1 MCIDPMQQSVRLPT
15 RGAPPNLRVFDL
27 APREES
33 VREEV
38 IAGLSA
44 TPKSLP
50 PKLFYDTR
58 GSALFTAICE
68 TPAYYPT
75 RTESA
80 ILRQHADE
88 IAAAVG
94 HGCVLLEPGA
104 GDLKKV
110 RLLLEALRPR
120 LYAAF
125 DISREPMVS
134 AAADLARGLP
144 WLRVD
149 AVHADYLRSG
159 IDFLD
164 LPARARRIVFFPGS
178 SIGNY
183 DPVQAEGML
192 RQLRT
197 LVGDDGGILIGVDL
211 RKAKAVLELA
221 YNDPGGLTAEFNLNV
236 LARINGE
243 LGADFDLGAFAH
255 SAFYSEPRGR
265 IEMHLV
271 SRTDQVVSMGER
283 QFEFRR
289 GESVHTENSYKYTPE
304 GFASLAHAAGFAH
317 HQLWTDPARWFGVF
331 LLTQS

>member
-1 MCIDPMQQSVRLPT
+1 MCIDSMQQSARLST
-15 RGAPPNLRVFDL
+15 RRVPPNLRVCDL

-68 TPAYYPT
+68 TPAYYLT
-75 RTESA
+75 RTEIA

-88 IAAAVG
+88 IAGAVG

-110 RLLLEALRPR
+110 RLLLDALRPR

-125 DISREPMVS
+125 DISREPMVG
-134 AAADLARGLP
+134 AAADLARALP
-144 WLRVD
+144 WLRID

-164 LPARARRIVFFPGS
+164 LPPRARRIVFFPGS

-183 DPVQAEGML
+183 DPVDAEALL
-192 RQLRT
+192 RQLRA

-236 LARINGE
+236 LARINAE
-243 LGADFDLGAFAH
+243 LAADFDLGGFAH
-255 SAFYSEPRGR
+255 SAFYSEQRGR

-271 SRTDQVVSMGER
+271 SRRDQAVSIGEQHFTFR
-283 QFEFRR
+283 Q

-304 GFASLAHAAGFAH
+304 GFAILAHAAGFAH

-331 LLTQS
+331 LLTQG